1 MQYLNIIY
9 VEICSK
15 MFVFLSDIDEC
26 REGLDECE
34 QICHNVPGSFECMC
48 RHGYYLAPNK
58 KDCFGNHNKHSY
70 LQTHNNTDLGVSD
83 FVLLKHLHYLYF
95 IVYY

>member
-1 MQYLNIIY
+1 
-9 VEICSK
+9 

-58 KDCFGNHNKHSY
+58 KDCFGNHI
-70 LQTHNNTDLGVSD
+70 QTTILTDTKTD
-83 FVLLKHLHYLYF
+83 TQQYKQ
-95 IVYY
+95 I